1 MSKKSYSVVIKN
13 KIKSFKKIIS
23 VDSDKS
29 LSIRYL
35 LIGAISEGISEIRSI
50 LESDDVFSCIYCL
63 KKLGVKIRKSK
74 EKKYLIYGKGLG
86 SLHIKKGST
95 LNFGNSGTLARLLIG
110 ILSSTPNIE
119 VKIKGDSSLNKRSM
133 SKLISLMNEFGAE
146 FYPKRKVNFPLKI
159 VSSAIPVGINYNAGV
174 SAQLKSAVILAGLN
188 SYGVTNIF
196 EQHKSRDHTEN
207 ILEKNSTTLKKKN
220 KNIKIYGKSFLN
232 SIKAFVPGDPSSA
245 AFMTSLT
252 LLSKK
257 SELLIKGVGL
267 NKKRIG
273 FYKLM
278 KKCGAKIQFKNIT
291 KKNNEIF
298 GDIKVKSSKLKP
310 INANAEYYV
319 SSTDEYPIMF
329 VIAALTPGTSVFKG
343 IGDLVN
349 KESNRID
356 EMKKILK
363 QIGIKFKSNKDD
375 MKIFGQKII
384 NYKSKKIIVPSLGDH
399 RICMSAM
406 ILALTTGIATNIKN
420 FETVKTSSPSFL
432 KLIKNLGGKFE
443 IK

>member
-232 SIKAFVPGDPSSA
+232 SIKVFVPGDPSSA
-245 AFMTSLT
+245 AFMTSTQSSADLSAITERTALLLMNIFIILT
-252 LLSKK
+252 VVIYLSF
-257 SELLIKGVGL
+257 S
-267 NKKRIG
+267 
-273 FYKLM
+273 
-278 KKCGAKIQFKNIT
+278 
-291 KKNNEIF
+291 
-298 GDIKVKSSKLKP
+298 
-310 INANAEYYV
+310 
-319 SSTDEYPIMF
+319 
-329 VIAALTPGTSVFKG
+329 
-343 IGDLVN
+343 
-349 KESNRID
+349 
-356 EMKKILK
+356 
-363 QIGIKFKSNKDD
+363 SNKDRD
-375 MKIFGQKII
+375 LLSGKMRDKAISIQIPNLVGFFRLPSSNTSAAEGTLLGTNSRLGIFKI
-384 NYKSKKIIVPSLGDH
+384 
-399 RICMSAM
+399 
-406 ILALTTGIATNIKN
+406 
-420 FETVKTSSPSFL
+420 SSV
-432 KLIKNLGGKFE
+432 I
-443 IK
+443 